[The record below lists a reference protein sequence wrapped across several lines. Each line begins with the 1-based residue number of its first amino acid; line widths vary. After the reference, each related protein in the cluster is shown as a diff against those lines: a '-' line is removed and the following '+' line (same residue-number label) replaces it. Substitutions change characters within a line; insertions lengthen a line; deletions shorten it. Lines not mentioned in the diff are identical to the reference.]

1 VSSFEGRS
9 NTIVAVP
16 RKYKNGLK
24 SKILI
29 TTKTQSN
36 EQTESKNI
44 KNIYNKSSFL
54 NRNFRKCLKSYIC
67 ICIKNE
73 KLSYFQKSGVTN
85 FIYYKALKMPSND
98 CRSKCLK

>member
-1 VSSFEGRS
+1 MSSFEGRS

-24 SKILI
+24 SIILK

-36 EQTESKNI
+36 EQFESKNTKNI
-44 KNIYNKSSFL
+44 KNISSFL

-67 ICIKNE
+67 ICIENE
-73 KLSYFQKSGVTN
+73 KLSYFQSSGVMN
-85 FIYYKALKMPSND
+85 FIFLKALK
-98 CRSKCLK
+98 C